1 MAAYTLIGGIFIAKA
16 PAINLRESVELS
28 IREKF
33 IRFSQSNPEAT
44 HPNPL
49 LQSDIKK
56 SLQIAIPY
64 QTKNVIQSM
73 SERLAKAGMLAPIE
87 EVAKHQKNG
96 QANNDYYDL
105 DDEFIDDSG
114 VDVLISTG
122 PSRNFDQ

>member
-1 MAAYTLIGGIFIAKA
+1 MDAYTLNGGIFIAKA
-16 PAINLRESVELS
+16 PSINLRESVELS

-33 IRFSQSNPEAT
+33 ISFCQSNPAAT

-114 VDVLISTG
+114 VDV
-122 PSRNFDQ
+122 